1 MNLETFMNPEA
12 FALILCKHSLSL
24 FIWRE
29 IRSERDA
36 GIDGFSENWNN
47 LCNYQRK
54 DMLSKIRELRRNIF
68 TACRY
73 CHCRP
78 RSLRVGLMVWP
89 WITSISLQLAVFQ
102 VQSETSRNFC
112 HLGESWQVYRRLSEG
127 FSFHLSDSNTR
138 RSLKH
143 TNMLISDFDR
153 FASGSI
159 VRLIMERGHATMTWQ
174 NCVTAHR
181 FSAINKVSL
190 PVNNLI
196 FSRTITLSMMLSF
209 YLSLGASTFL
219 CPNRQFQSLFHCFAG
234 IFICRVMFIW
244 NVASRC

>member
-1 MNLETFMNPEA
+1 MGPSHSVSSLWCNRNSSSRLFVIVGNRRQCCQKYQKPVLTFIANPNTLNVMNLETFMNPEA

-102 VQSETSRNFC
+102 VQPETSRNFC

-127 FSFHLSDSNTR
+127 QSFHLSDSNTR
-138 RSLKH
+138 RSLKD
-143 TNMLISDFDR
+143 TNMVISVFDR
-153 FASGSI
+153 FASGST
-159 VRLIMERGHATMTWQ
+159 VLPIMEG
-174 NCVTAHR
+174 VTLRWHD
-181 FSAINKVSL
+181 KTVSRHTVS
-190 PVNNLI
+190 P
-196 FSRTITLSMMLSF
+196 
-209 YLSLGASTFL
+209 
-219 CPNRQFQSLFHCFAG
+219 P
-234 IFICRVMFIW
+234 
-244 NVASRC
+244 